1 MFLQIKIKLV
11 GKRLDL
17 VSETNIVKEIENF
30 CPMWAILST
39 DIPLRIIKKNA
50 NTFGSSLC
58 ELFHNCINNDIFPN
72 KLKRVNIMPVFKT
85 G

>member
-17 VSETNIVKEIENF
+17 VSETNIVKEIKNF
-30 CPMWAILST
+30 SPMWAILST

-50 NTFGSSLC
+50 HTFGSFLC
-58 ELFHNCINNDIFPN
+58 ELFHNCINNGIFPN